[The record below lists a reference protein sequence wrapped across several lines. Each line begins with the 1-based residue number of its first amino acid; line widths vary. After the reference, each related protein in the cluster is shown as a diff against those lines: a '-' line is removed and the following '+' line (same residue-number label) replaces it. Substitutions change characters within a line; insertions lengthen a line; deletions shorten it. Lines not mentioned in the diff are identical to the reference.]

1 MNIEN
6 MKRIVGES
14 VDGQV
19 NILSEMIEVY
29 GHKNSEKIQN
39 IFLTKPTIIHNV
51 VLNMLMIY
59 SLLAFKE
66 DEKELSSARKNLFQI
81 VKEEPIVRDIVAIY
95 LKVVTIDDIN
105 PNLTDTQIS
114 EKTNRLMTM
123 LTSY

>member
-19 NILSEMIEVY
+19 SILSDIIEIY
-29 GHKNSEKIQN
+29 GHSNTQELQHV
-39 IFLTKPTIIHNV
+39 FLTKPKVVHNV

-66 DEKELSSARKNLFQI
+66 DEKELSNAKQYLFQA
-81 VKEEPIVRDIVAIY
+81 VQDEPIVRDIVAIY
-95 LKVVTIDDIN
+95 LKTVTIDDIN
-105 PNLTDTQIS
+105 PNLTSIQIS
-114 EKTNRLMTM
+114 EKTDRLMMM

>member
-19 NILSEMIEVY
+19 SILSDIIEVY
-29 GHKNSEKIQN
+29 GHNNSDKIQD
-39 IFLTKPTIIHNV
+39 IFLTKPTVVHNV

-66 DEKELSSARKNLFQI
+66 DEKELSNARQYLFQ
-81 VKEEPIVRDIVAIY
+81 VVQDEPIVRDIVAIY
-95 LKVVTIDDIN
+95 LKTVTIDDIN
-105 PNLTDTQIS
+105 PNLTDVQIS
-114 EKTNRLMTM
+114 EKTQRLMTM